1 MKPIL
6 PAFLSCQSYR
16 LSDAEKKLF
25 SQHNPLGICLFKY
38 GCENVKNREQLKLL
52 IKEIKETIGRDD
64 VLIAVDQEGGRVRR
78 LTEPDFTP
86 LAPQHSLTS
95 PDLAK
100 YHAYLTSADL
110 KDCGINVNFAPV
122 LDIEYENTSSALKGR
137 CFGTDKQKT
146 AELGQIMVDEYIKN
160 AVCPC
165 IKHLPGHGRS
175 FSDPHLELPIIREKL
190 DELENDF
197 YPFKQIKNSPMGM
210 VAHIVLETV
219 DKNYPATVS
228 KKIIKDI
235 IREHIGFNGL
245 LISDAI
251 VMKSL
256 KGSIMQRAN
265 DVISA
270 GCDVICLGN
279 ADFEANV
286 ALCSTNLSL
295 SDYAKE
301 KLLNIKNI
309 INKKTDFS
317 DYAYVKNKYCTM
329 LKNIIT
335 YEYEYDATEILSRM
349 QDNGN

>member
-1 MKPIL
+1 
-6 PAFLSCQSYR
+6 
-16 LSDAEKKLF
+16 
-25 SQHNPLGICLFKY
+25 
-38 GCENVKNREQLKLL
+38 
-52 IKEIKETIGRDD
+52 
-64 VLIAVDQEGGRVRR
+64 
-78 LTEPDFTP
+78 
-86 LAPQHSLTS
+86 
-95 PDLAK
+95 
-100 YHAYLTSADL
+100 
-110 KDCGINVNFAPV
+110 
-122 LDIEYENTSSALKGR
+122 
-137 CFGTDKQKT
+137 
-146 AELGQIMVDEYIKN
+146 
-160 AVCPC
+160 
-165 IKHLPGHGRS
+165 
-175 FSDPHLELPIIREKL
+175 
-190 DELENDF
+190 
-197 YPFKQIKNSPMGM
+197 MGM

-235 IREHIGFNGL
+235 IREHIDFNGL